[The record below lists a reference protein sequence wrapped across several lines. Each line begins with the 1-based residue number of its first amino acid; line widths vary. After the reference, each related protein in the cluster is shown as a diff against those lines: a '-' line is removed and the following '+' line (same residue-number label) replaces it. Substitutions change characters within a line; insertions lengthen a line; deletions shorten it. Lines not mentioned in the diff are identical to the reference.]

1 MTTLSQSVV
10 STAGEA
16 LIDLVARPDGSFLPC
31 LGGAVYN
38 MTRALAKQG
47 VPTCYLNPFSSDR
60 FGVQLREQ
68 ILADGVQLAQTKAVA
83 LPTAL
88 AVVSVNEAGKADYAF
103 YRSEVADRQISAA
116 ALTAAT
122 RALPQLQ
129 IVATG
134 CLALAAEDQ
143 EHYLPWLAACRAAG
157 KTVVVDANL
166 RTIVMKDLAAYRL
179 SVRAALKLAD
189 IIKVSDDD
197 LDDLNDRANGSA
209 DHLAMA
215 KQLFADTPAQWIA
228 LTLGA
233 KGAHLLHRDGRTW
246 FGKETASLAIV
257 DTVGAGDCFLAGM
270 LAAWLEEPKAENML
284 RRAISSASLCV
295 EQRGCTPATALEIQQ
310 HMARA
315 SIEVHATP

>member
-16 LIDLVARPDGSFLPC
+16 LIDLVAQADGTLLPC

-60 FGVQLREQ
+60 FGTQLRQQ
-68 ILADGVQLAQTKAVA
+68 IVADGVLLAHPAAEA

-88 AVVSVNEAGKADYAF
+88 AVVNVNEQGKADYAF
-103 YRSEVADRQISAA
+103 YRDGVADRQISAA
-116 ALTAAT
+116 MLTAAT
-122 RALPQLQ
+122 TSLPHLQ

-143 EHYLPWLAACRAAG
+143 ERYLPWLVASRAAG

-166 RTIVMKDLAAYRL
+166 RTIVMKDLQAYRA
-179 SVRAALKLAD
+179 SVRAALQQAH

-197 LDDLNDRANGSA
+197 LDDLNGCASGSS

-215 KQLFADTPAQWIA
+215 KLLFADTPAQWIA

-233 KGAHLLHRDGRTW
+233 KGAYLLHRDGRTW
-246 FGKETASLAIV
+246 FGRETAQLSIV

-270 LAAWLEEPKAENML
+270 LAAWLEGPDAENML

-295 EQRGCTPATALEIQQ
+295 EQRGCTPATALQIRQ
-310 HMARA
+310 HMARGT
-315 SIEVHATP
+315 IEVRATP